1 MDDTDMIAD
10 VRRAKEWLDQSCT
23 SFRELGERLA
33 EIERAYSSRS
43 GGFAQIPLART
54 EADTRLRQRGQRNF
68 DALGVHELERDRGRP
83 VRVFADRGASAGR
96 YGVSA
101 STGKGLADAGK
112 N

>member
-54 EADTRLRQRGQRNF
+54 EAVRRQIEGAADEPGGELLQETRSPK
-68 DALGVHELERDRGRP
+68 DH
-83 VRVFADRGASAGR
+83 
-96 YGVSA
+96 
-101 STGKGLADAGK
+101 
-112 N
+112 